1 MESNEAVGHEE
12 DCDEGVLVDCWE
24 DDWGEERHELEME
37 NLEEAVARYAL
48 RNLFRALKIFQLF
61 HDKCPGIRII
71 NFIM

>member
-1 MESNEAVGHEE
+1 
-12 DCDEGVLVDCWE
+12 
-24 DDWGEERHELEME
+24 LEME